1 MPTITTRRA
10 TGATV
15 QRAWEALAYRA
26 TLPSYVPE
34 IAAVD
39 LLWQDADRQGSRWRV
54 RLGEAL
60 LTWQEEA
67 VVDHAARRIDFS
79 QTHGDLAALSGHW
92 LVAPEGAG
100 SVVELRLDFDA
111 GIPLLDAM
119 VHPIAEGAL
128 RDFTEVV
135 LDRIAERVAVPAAS
149 AR

>member
-10 TGATV
+10 TGAPV

-26 TLPSYVPE
+26 TLPSYIPE
-34 IAAVD
+34 IASVD
-39 LLWQDADRQGSRWRV
+39 VLWQDADRQGSRWRV

-60 LTWQEEA
+60 LGWQEEA
-67 VVDHAARRIDFS
+67 VVDHAAHRIDFA

-92 LVAPEGAG
+92 LVRAEGAG
-100 SVVELRLDFDA
+100 SVLELRLDFEA
-111 GIPLLDAM
+111 GIPLLDTM

-128 RDFTEVV
+128 REFTEAA
-135 LDRIAERVAVPAAS
+135 LDRIAERVAVSAAI